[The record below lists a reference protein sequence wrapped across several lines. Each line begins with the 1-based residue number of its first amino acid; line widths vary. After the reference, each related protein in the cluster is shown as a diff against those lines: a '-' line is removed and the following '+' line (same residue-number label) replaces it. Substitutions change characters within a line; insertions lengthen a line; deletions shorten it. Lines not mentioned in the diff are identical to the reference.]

1 MKINSIRY
9 NFKWTT
15 SSFLITTIV
24 TMLLFPFLVI
34 NLGENKYGFL
44 IFLTTINGLSVIA
57 DFGLGDSSIKFIS
70 ESYLKQDFNKIYKII
85 SNGTILYFLIAL
97 TMLSL
102 IYIFKSN
109 IILLIKD
116 LKYDF
121 LQAQNLL
128 VLNFIAFAIRL
139 SFSAFSSI
147 PKAIQRYDLSSKIV
161 VIESILRVLS
171 YVLTIKLG
179 YGLSGIIY
187 SEIFLSIF
195 SSSCYFI
202 ISLKIFK
209 NLKLS
214 FIPDQ
219 IVIKEISGYSFYIFI
234 SQLLGVFWQYTDR
247 ILLVYF
253 VGTTALTF
261 FSIPQQI
268 VFKVLG
274 LIAVGFSVLFPKF
287 SSLNSNHS
295 QIKLLFQKFTYL
307 SLSVSIILFSS
318 MSFVISDFLSIYIS
332 SDFSQNAGQISI
344 ILALSC
350 IARGAFIVYENLFK
364 GIGKPKYNTVI
375 TFFSV
380 LIIVIIDILLIPKMG
395 INGAAY
401 AYLFSPII
409 GIFTLFFIWKKVLK
423 NNSYKTLIINIIIPL
438 FLTYIFVFAGIGLKQ
453 KLELAVSWLNI
464 ILTFLF
470 SSAFISLLLCFYYR
484 YFSTDVYENYIKPL
498 MIKSKR

>member
-318 MSFVISDFLSIYIS
+318 MSFVISDFLSLYIS

-409 GIFTLFFIWKKVLK
+409 VIFTLFFIWKKVLK

>member
-85 SNGTILYFLIAL
+85 SNGNILYFLIAL

-318 MSFVISDFLSIYIS
+318 MSFVISDFLSLYIS

>member
-318 MSFVISDFLSIYIS
+318 MSFVISDFLSLYIS